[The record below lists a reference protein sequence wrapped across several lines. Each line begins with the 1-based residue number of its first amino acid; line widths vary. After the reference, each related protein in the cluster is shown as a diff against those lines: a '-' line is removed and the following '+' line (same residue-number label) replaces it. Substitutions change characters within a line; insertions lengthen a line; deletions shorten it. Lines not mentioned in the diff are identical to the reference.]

1 MLWIQPLADAALR
14 IDAQAKATLSEKMSR
29 LTGVENPNSVYQLLN
44 WLEQQG
50 YPSDSL
56 SKKEVAALIK
66 TAKEPVRT
74 VLELRQQLSKSS
86 VKKYTAMKAAVC
98 SDGRVRGMF
107 SFYGASRTGRQS
119 SKIVQLQNLPQNHIP
134 DLAVARDTV
143 KYGSYEDAEMLYGN
157 VPDLLSQLIR
167 TAFVSRPG
175 FKFVV
180 ADFSAIECRVLA
192 WLAGEQWVLD
202 TFANNGDIYCATAS
216 RMFHCKVEKHGEN
229 AELRQKGKQATLSCG
244 YGGGVGALISM
255 GALESGM
262 KEEELKPLVDAW
274 RTANPNIVRLWRD
287 LEKAAITAV
296 SQGTVQ
302 ETHGPVVFVCR
313 RYAFYHA
320 ALRQKACLCSTQ
332 DRVQ

>member
-1 MLWIQPLADAALR
+1 MQ
-14 IDAQAKATLSEKMSR
+14 
-29 LTGVENPNSVYQLLN
+29 
-44 WLEQQG
+44 
-50 YPSDSL
+50 
-56 SKKEVAALIK
+56 
-66 TAKEPVRT
+66 
-74 VLELRQQLSKSS
+74 
-86 VKKYTAMKAAVC
+86 AAVC

-143 KYGSYEDAEMLYGN
+143 KFGSYEDAEMLYGN

-167 TAFVSRPG
+167 TAFVPRPG

-229 AELRQKGKQATLSCG
+229 SEMRQKGKQATLSCG

-262 KEEELKPLVDAW
+262 KEDELKPLVDAW
-274 RTANPNIVRLWRD
+274 RAANPNIVRLWRD

-302 ETHGPVVFVCR
+302 ETHGLLFSYAGGMLFITLPSGR
-313 RYAFYHA
+313 RLAYAQPKIGAVSLAVSASH
-320 ALRQKACLCSTQ
+320 TWG
-332 DRVQ
+332 

>member
-1 MLWIQPLADAALR
+1 M
-14 IDAQAKATLSEKMSR
+14 
-29 LTGVENPNSVYQLLN
+29 
-44 WLEQQG
+44 
-50 YPSDSL
+50 
-56 SKKEVAALIK
+56 
-66 TAKEPVRT
+66 
-74 VLELRQQLSKSS
+74 LELRQQLSKSS

-167 TAFVSRPG
+167 TAF
-175 FKFVV
+175 V

-296 SQGTVQ
+296 TQGTVRKHTACCFRMQ
-302 ETHGPVVFVCR
+302 AVCFLSR
-313 RYAFYHA
+313 CPPAEGLLMLNPRSGAVSSAESVSH
-320 ALRQKACLCSTQ
+320 TWG
-332 DRVQ
+332 